1 MLCFGGGRKKPLSE
15 FLEHLASDN
24 GADMYKYNTLYTA
37 RYTQHVLSPEY
48 LYTILSPHNF
58 IGKLLLLISGK
69 YIIMFS

>member
-1 MLCFGGGRKKPLSE
+1 MRPAITFFNIQLSN
-15 FLEHLASDN
+15 SRDN

-58 IGKLLLLISGK
+58 LGKLLLLISGK

>member
-1 MLCFGGGRKKPLSE
+1 M
-15 FLEHLASDN
+15 FLEHLAADN
-24 GADMYKYNTLYTA
+24 GADMHKYNTLYTA
-37 RYTQHVLSPEY
+37 RYTQHILSPEY